1 MVSELFF
8 GGLFSCCVSVVVRFC
23 KVGIKY
29 RGDPTH
35 FLRKHLLDVHKV
47 AVDVLSASVEEDAKR
62 LVSLVGCPGTGKT
75 WCGWLVAHA
84 LQERGKRTLH
94 VTIRG
99 NEVIV
104 ASEFKKKKSYEIAD
118 WNYFMLK
125 QLLTENQCDVCI
137 IDVGNKRPIQ
147 TDDIFQGVRTIL
159 ESSTEPKPFP
169 KVKFMGLV
177 SGHAQENIIGKDRN
191 VDVQKLVLWSWSKDD
206 FQTRQQ
212 TVVHTR

>member
-1 MVSELFF
+1 MGEAEAPSPTAALPKPTEADVALPDLAVLEVNKLLHVSGFTKLCLGWFQSFSLGVCFLVVFQLLF
-8 GGLFSCCVSVVVRFC
+8 GSVRLASNTEATRP
-23 KVGIKY
+23 I
-29 RGDPTH
+29 

-104 ASEFKKKKSYEIAD
+104 VSEFKKKKSYEIAD
-118 WNYFMLK
+118 LELLHAEASPDGEPVRCLHHRCGEQDPRRIQLHFSRCAHHSGK
-125 QLLTENQCDVCI
+125 Q
-137 IDVGNKRPIQ
+137 R
-147 TDDIFQGVRTIL
+147 
-159 ESSTEPKPFP
+159 
-169 KVKFMGLV
+169 
-177 SGHAQENIIGKDRN
+177 
-191 VDVQKLVLWSWSKDD
+191 
-206 FQTRQQ
+206 
-212 TVVHTR
+212 